1 MHLNH
6 FTFVT
11 SHNQS
16 DGILQRLGSC
26 LGRIFMYSGS
36 HPHFGIRNFK
46 LPLQNGP
53 YVEFVYQLNN
63 QAAGV
68 SPFGKDVTKRDTE
81 GAGWLTGIVSVDY
94 VSMI

>member
-1 MHLNH
+1 
-6 FTFVT
+6 
-11 SHNQS
+11 
-16 DGILQRLGSC
+16 
-26 LGRIFMYSGS
+26 
-36 HPHFGIRNFK
+36 